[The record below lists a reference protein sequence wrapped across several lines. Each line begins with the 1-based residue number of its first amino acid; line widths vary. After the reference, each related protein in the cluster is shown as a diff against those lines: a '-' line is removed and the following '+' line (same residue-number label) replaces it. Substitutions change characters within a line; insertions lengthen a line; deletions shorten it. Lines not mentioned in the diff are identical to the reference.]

1 MSNKADRS
9 ETADDDMQPE
19 YDFSGRTGVRGKY
32 YQRLRQG
39 YTIQVQREDGTTFVQ
54 HVTRPEG
61 TVTLDADVREYFP
74 DAEAVNTAL
83 RTLIHLVPQKKAKR
97 IRETDTTKPNS
108 S

>member
-1 MSNKADRS
+1 MSNKAHERES
-9 ETADDDMQPE
+9 TDDDMRPE

-32 YQRLRQG
+32 SQRLRQG
-39 YTIQVQREDGTTFVQ
+39 YKIKVQREDGTTLVQ

-74 DAEAVNTAL
+74 DAESVNTAL

-97 IRETDTTKPNS
+97 TRAAEATKSKS

>member
-1 MSNKADRS
+1 MNSNVPQPES
-9 ETADDDMQPE
+9 NDDDMRSE

-54 HVTRPEG
+54 HVIRPEG

-74 DAEAVNTAL
+74 DAEAVNSAL
-83 RTLIHLVPQKKAKR
+83 RTLIHLVPPKKAKR
-97 IRETDTTKPNS
+97 SPQSETTKSKS